1 MRNQHAA
8 LLSILVLATVSACSA
23 VVVGTPQPTPVSVP
37 DFPNSAGALE
47 PTVPEELASALEEL
61 PAAPSADALLVA
73 VADAVQEL
81 HADEQVD
88 AGWAVG
94 PAGESATAWVHVT
107 GTMDD
112 SIAGEE
118 LRLELEG
125 AGGEWRVVFVESSV
139 HCRRGVDVDGQ
150 LCV

>member
-1 MRNQHAA
+1 MRIQHAA
-8 LLSILVLATVSACSA
+8 WLSLVMVLSVSACSA
-23 VVVGTPQPTPVSVP
+23 VVVGTPQPTPASVP
-37 DFPNSAGALE
+37 DFPSSAGALE
-47 PTVPEELASALEEL
+47 PTVPEDLAAALEEL
-61 PAAPSADALLVA
+61 PPAPSADALLVA
-73 VADAVQEL
+73 VAEVVQEL

-88 AGWAVG
+88 AGWAVA

-125 AGGEWRVVFVESSV
+125 AGGEWRVAFVESSV